1 MPNFGKLSCRQKDL
15 VVHNPDRPSTG
26 ALHLLID
33 GTGVKAEGDSD
44 RFADKHG
51 PSKLREWRKVPLAI
65 DADTLEIR
73 TFAGGLSRQTTQTG
87 CPDPVFLMSGGP
99 NPWIASLNASTQKS
113 ASRVFEMRHDKAT
126 GFASPCLT
134 ALEGNRLSADG
145 SPPDTETR
153 AASIAR
159 QAICKAKLPRGGR

>member
-87 CPDPVFLMSGGP
+87 CL
-99 NPWIASLNASTQKS
+99 I
-113 ASRVFEMRHDKAT
+113 
-126 GFASPCLT
+126 PC
-134 ALEGNRLSADG
+134 S
-145 SPPDTETR
+145 
-153 AASIAR
+153 
-159 QAICKAKLPRGGR
+159 